1 MMKLLKVQREEHSMA
16 KIKNFFGTDINM
28 ETIKKPSDLYR
39 MMRPEYFSDS
49 HIEKERIDREQFK
62 FILANLSTDMRQDA
76 FEELTRRCVIK
87 LITPNIIPQTGPTGG
102 GDAKADL
109 ITYPVTEEV
118 SSIWTLP
125 DGGSSAQDQWAFAIS
140 TKKAWSQKMDCDV
153 KKIMERYPGCKR
165 IYFCTNQAVSA
176 RNKEQK
182 QQKYEIETYILD
194 LNWYLQAIYDQGC
207 YNDAIEALGL
217 RDSLKEIKVLGP
229 NDTRR
234 EERLREI
241 EDSLPKILRD
251 GVEDRY
257 VADLIEAALLA
268 RELERPKQEV
278 EGRFSVA
285 LEAAKKYGFSQQVY
299 ECVYQKAWTDFYWYD
314 DPDSSL
320 EGYLCLKSML
330 QEDVNV
336 VRIEKLYNLYR
347 LLVTSSGQGMM
358 TKDFN
363 HQGEQRYMETLCS
376 RLEDNPAKPSCALF
390 LKICLLE
397 DKLIES
403 LQEKAD
409 LTDISDVLHQLKE
422 AIQNASHHLSINFE
436 SQAEVLVNIGGLIG
450 ESREFDELIDVVSK
464 IQSDRSSDISAAN
477 IQYERGVQL
486 LGAQR
491 FENAVKHLSKSYVLY
506 HKENTITELVRTSGF
521 LGKAYSEMDL
531 LYSAKTYYIRALSIL
546 INDVGNNGRSDHLI
560 VTILIELCLLEIRLG
575 QIASVLEWL
584 AMLDAIVST
593 VQEYLNDDFLRER
606 SRIDAL
612 LGARIYETVLDKDT
626 YGVLPDIFERYQ
638 LNFSKNVLL
647 VKIGAKEDVDEDYRF
662 LLESDDST
670 RKYIL
675 QMAGGQKA
683 LFPLV
688 LNGNKSAVLKTLVH
702 GCTIRTVFE
711 GATYGQTYSE
721 MFLSFM
727 EMLMESKKV
736 RMFPSTPEITF
747 EIKCNLNGDTK
758 IERGANSSTYLVTIN
773 KNTFQNQNNIWETLI
788 QMMSSVVSGSVMVN
802 DFEGFLEI
810 RQEDDSFMTRL
821 SLLSGY
827 ATDIS
832 NIVPNFRYVFIE
844 QFVQT
849 GDHPYEIKI
858 EKTKDSI
865 KRANKQSDAIVTSL
879 IDVKLWDEAK
889 WKGCGYL
896 LSRDYSEPGIMV
908 LMYGNIAAGIKI
920 FEQWEK
926 DYNEGKLNLRIVI
939 ITGVDRKHPQWYKV
953 LLTPDVKQ
961 ILNNESKPQERY
973 VISSSRFHLMNAVSD
988 DNIKYL
994 RLLYGKF
1001 RFIGLSASAM
1011 INNQMSFDTDKRYNK
1026 VIPIRNVDFVEA
1038 WTIKENDVESVAILA
1053 DDDVVIPFGH
1063 EKDAP
1068 ILEVI
1073 AKKKNYGKE
1082 V

>member
-1 MMKLLKVQREEHSMA
+1 MA

-28 ETIKKPSDLYR
+28 EAIKKPSDLYR

-241 EDSLPKILRD
+241 EDSLPKTLRD

-314 DPDSSL
+314 APDSSL

-450 ESREFDELIDVVSK
+450 DNRDFDDLIDMVSK

-477 IQYERGVQL
+477 IQYERGLQL
-486 LGAQR
+486 LNNQR
-491 FENAVKHLSKSYVLY
+491 YENAVKHLSRSYVLY
-506 HKENTITELVRTSGF
+506 HKENTIAELVRTSGF
-521 LGKAYSEMDL
+521 LGWAYSGMDL
-531 LYSAKTYYIRALSIL
+531 LYSAKTYYVRALSFL

-560 VTILIELCLLEIRLG
+560 VTVLIELCLLEIRLG
-575 QIASVLEWL
+575 QVTSALEWL
-584 AMLDAIVST
+584 SLLDAIVST
-593 VQEYLNDDFLRER
+593 LQEYLNEDFLKER

-612 LGARIYETVLDKDT
+612 LGARIYESVLDRES
-626 YGVLPDIFERYQ
+626 YGVLPSILERHQ
-638 LNFSKNVLL
+638 LYFSKNVLL
-647 VKIGAKEDVDEDYRF
+647 LKIGSNADIDEDYRF
-662 LLESDDST
+662 LAESEDST
-670 RKYIL
+670 ANYIL

-683 LFPLV
+683 LFPLT
-688 LNGNKSAVLKTLVH
+688 LNDNKKAELKTLVH
-702 GCTIRTVFE
+702 GCTINAVFE

-727 EMLMESKKV
+727 EMLMESNKV

-747 EIKCNLNGDTK
+747 NIKCNLGGETK
-758 IERGANSSTYLVTIN
+758 IERGANSSTYIVNIN
-773 KNTFQNQNNIWETLI
+773 KNTFQTQNNIWEMLI
-788 QMMSSVVSGSVMVN
+788 QMMGQVVSGSVMVN
-802 DFEGFLEI
+802 DFESFLET
-810 RQEDDSFMTRL
+810 RQKDDLFMTRL

-827 ATDIS
+827 PTDIS
-832 NIVPNFRYVFIE
+832 NIIPNYRYAFIE

-849 GDHPYEIKI
+849 ND
-858 EKTKDSI
+858 KTYGVKTGKAKDNI
-865 KRANKQSDAIVTSL
+865 KRSNKQADAIVTSL

-896 LSRDYSEPGIMV
+896 LSRDFSEPGIMV
-908 LMYGNIAAGIKI
+908 LMYENIAAGIKI

-926 DYNEGKLNLRIVI
+926 DFNERKLNLRVVI

-961 ILNNESKPQERY
+961 LLSNETNPKERY

-988 DNIKYL
+988 ENIKYL
-994 RLLYGKF
+994 RVLYDKF

-1011 INNQMSFDTDKRYNK
+1011 VNNQMSFDKDKRFNK
-1026 VIPIRNVDFVEA
+1026 VIPILNVDFVEA
-1038 WTIKENDVESVAILA
+1038 WTIKDNDIESVAILA
-1053 DDDVVIPFGH
+1053 DDDVVIPIGH

-1068 ILEVI
+1068 ILDVI
-1073 AKKKNYGKE
+1073 AKKKKYEKE
-1082 V
+1082 E